1 MTVTAPTAPAKP
13 TLPTPPAMP
22 AASSTGTDG
31 ANGTAP
37 AGQTA
42 SPEFVGAV
50 RKMES
55 LGAALQGKSAPKQED
70 AAAGKAAVTAKAAAK
85 PEKNESIPLAAS
97 DSTEAAATGSPQTSV
112 QAPVNTA
119 KPASISYMPFVGV
132 VVIVAVGLTAM
143 RFFKQ
148 RKLKPKT
155 ALSQQAA
162 AGHHAL
168 DITAAPDDAAK
179 KKKSRFEVRI

>member
-13 TLPTPPAMP
+13 TLPIPPAMP

-31 ANGTAP
+31 TSGTAP
-37 AGQTA
+37 TGQTA

-55 LGAALQGKSAPKQED
+55 LGAALQGKPAAKQED
-70 AAAGKAAVTAKAAAK
+70 AAAGKAAVAANAEAK
-85 PEKNESIPLAAS
+85 PEKNQNLPLAAG
-97 DSTEAAATGSPQTSV
+97 DSTEAAATGAPQTGV
-112 QAPVNTA
+112 QAPAAAA
-119 KPASISYMPFVGV
+119 KPASISYMPFVGIV
-132 VVIVAVGLTAM
+132 VLVAVGLTAM

-148 RKLKPKT
+148 RQRKPKT
-155 ALSQQAA
+155 ALPQRAA
-162 AGHHAL
+162 TGQHAL